1 MIKNKDEENI
11 IKNISK
17 NILFI
22 KEEYQQL
29 DCFLSLI
36 RKSNLKLYEI
46 FSMLNN
52 NKEYNNTHIDLLVNI
67 LFEKFEDEIFF
78 YIPEL
83 ISLMQDI
90 TYQKTS
96 LLNFILE
103 QCKNNI
109 KYSLIVNWFF
119 ASYKN
124 NKITDLIEETFING
138 NLNLK
143 NHSNEKKVLEYIIF
157 KKLKTDYFYSNNY
170 FYQELINLCEELKN
184 IPKENNERNEYLHN
198 KIDELNLSLEKNNNN
213 ISNIFKGIILPLN
226 NKENN
231 NNENNF
237 IIVNILN
244 EYSTCLS
251 TKARVPIKITFEC
264 IKAFECNDWNKLYD
278 KKYKNQNSKK
288 KIIRKKSQ
296 NKNDKKK
303 IMEYNSLDSFF
314 SDMEDKKRQLEINKI
329 IKQVKYE
336 NSHPEKKIKNKKKK
350 NEQLFL
356 CDNSEPMPLNE
367 NPFGEKFH
375 LIFEQ
380 KIKPKSSFQKFNTYT
395 IKQFI
400 YKTNDDLRQELLI
413 MQLIKKFD
421 EIFKQLK
428 LPLKLHPY
436 EIIITSNNSGLI
448 EFIPNTISIDNLL
461 KFIRPNYSLST
472 FFKKFFEE
480 NLLEAQKNFI
490 NSLAAYSLICYLLD
504 IKDRNNGNILLDING
519 NIIHIDFGFV
529 LGISPGNNLNF
540 ENAPF
545 KFTDEYLSIMNNDL
559 FEYFKSNF
567 ITGLRQIKKFYF
579 EFENLIKL
587 MFKGNSNVL
596 PCFVGR
602 DINDIISN
610 FKKKFLLNVNDDD
623 FYKVVNEII
632 EEAKDSYRTTQ
643 YDIYQKLTNGITY

>member
-67 LFEKFEDEIFF
+67 LFQKFEDEIFF

-143 NHSNEKKVLEYIIF
+143 NHSNEKKILEYIIF

-400 YKTNDDLRQELLI
+400 HKTNDDLRQELLI

-421 EIFKQLK
+421 VIFKKLK
-428 LPLKLHPY
+428 LPLKLRPY
-436 EIIITSNNSGLI
+436 EIIVTSNNSGLI
-448 EFIPNTISIDNLL
+448 EFIPNSISIDSLL
-461 KFIRPNYSLST
+461 KFIKSKNYTLSS

-480 NLLEAQKNFI
+480 NFLEAQKNFI
-490 NSLAAYSLICYLLD
+490 ESLAGYSLICYLLS
-504 IKDRNNGNILLDING
+504 IKDRNNRNILLDLNG
-519 NIIHIDFGFV
+519 NIIHIDYGFI
-529 LGISPGNNLNF
+529 LGISPGNLNF

-545 KFTDEYLSIMNNDL
+545 KITKEYIDILDGQDSNI
-559 FEYFKSNF
+559 FQYFKSLLVRGFIILKHHFDIFVKIIDIMAKSKLNIFFNF
-567 ITGLRQIKKFYF
+567 FFIF
-579 EFENLIKL
+579 
-587 MFKGNSNVL
+587 S
-596 PCFVGR
+596 
-602 DINDIISN
+602 D
-610 FKKKFLLNVNDDD
+610 
-623 FYKVVNEII
+623 
-632 EEAKDSYRTTQ
+632 
-643 YDIYQKLTNGITY
+643 